1 MAHSASNASSELR
14 VTVIGTG
21 YLGAVHAAVLA
32 DQGLYVLGVD
42 VDQAKIEALAKG
54 EAPFFEPGLNEILQR
69 AVASGRLTFT
79 TSLQEAAG
87 FGDIHF
93 ICVGTPQKAG
103 SNAADLSYVNS
114 VVDGLVPHLTQDSII
129 IGKSTVPAGTSQ
141 ALVERIEGIRPE
153 GIRIRLAWNPEF
165 LREGHAVKD
174 TQLPD
179 RLVVGTD
186 DDEVDERI
194 REVYAVQIAAGVP
207 YLRMDTAT
215 AELVK
220 VAANSFL
227 ATKISFINAIAEVC
241 EQAGADVTAL
251 AHAIGYDE
259 RIGKSFLRA
268 GVGFGGG
275 CLPKDI
281 RAFMARAG
289 QLGVDDALVFLK
301 EIDNINIRQRQR
313 VARLAAEMLGGIVV
327 GKPIAVLGAAF
338 KPDSDD
344 VRDSPALDVAA
355 TLHLQ
360 GADVRVYD
368 PYAMENAAIAYP
380 PLTYVDSATDA
391 VRDAEIVLLLTE
403 WKEFTQLDPNELGEL
418 APARRIIDG
427 RNVLDPQAWR
437 AAGWTFRG
445 LGRP

>member
-1 MAHSASNASSELR
+1 MANPPIR

-32 DQGLYVLGVD
+32 DQGLAVLGVD
-42 VDQAKIEALAKG
+42 VDQTKIDALAKG
-54 EAPFFEPGLNEILQR
+54 EAPFFEPGLNEVLER
-69 AVASGRLTFT
+69 AVSSGRLTFT
-79 TSLQEAAG
+79 TSLQEAAE

-103 SNAADLSYVNS
+103 SNAADLSYVNAA
-114 VVDGLVPHLTQDSII
+114 VDGLVPNLTQDSII
-129 IGKSTVPAGTSQ
+129 IGKSTVPAGTSK
-141 ALVERIEGIRPE
+141 ALEQRIEQIRPRN
-153 GIRIRLAWNPEF
+153 ISVRLAWNPEF

-186 DDEVDERI
+186 DDAVDARI
-194 REVYAVQIAAGVP
+194 REVYTKQIAAGVP

-301 EIDNINIRQRQR
+301 EIDNINLRQRQR
-313 VARLAAEMLGGIVV
+313 VARLATEMLGGNVE

-355 TLHLQ
+355 NLHLQ
-360 GADVRVYD
+360 GGNVRVYD
-368 PYAMENAAIAYP
+368 PYAMENAAAAYP
-380 PLTYVDSATDA
+380 PLNYVESATEA
-391 VRDAEIVLLLTE
+391 VRDAELVLLLTE
-403 WKEFTQLDPNELGEL
+403 WKEFTALDPVALGEL
-418 APARRIIDG
+418 TPARRIIDG
-427 RNVLDPQAWR
+427 RNVLDPKTWR
-437 AAGWTFRG
+437 EAGWTYRG

>member
-1 MAHSASNASSELR
+1 MANPSIR

-21 YLGAVHAAVLA
+21 YLGAVHAAVMA
-32 DQGLYVLGVD
+32 DQGLTVLGVD
-42 VDQAKIEALAKG
+42 LDQAKIDALAKG
-54 EAPFFEPGLNEILQR
+54 EAPFFEPGLNEVLER
-69 AVASGRLTFT
+69 AVSSGRLTFT
-79 TSLQEAAG
+79 TNLQEAAE

-103 SNAADLSYVNS
+103 SNAADLRHVNAA
-114 VVDGLVPHLTQDSII
+114 VDGLVPNLTQDSII
-129 IGKSTVPAGTSQ
+129 IGKSTVPAGTSK
-141 ALVERIEGIRPE
+141 ALEERIEEIRPRN
-153 GIRIRLAWNPEF
+153 IQVRLAWNPEF

-186 DDEVDERI
+186 DDEVDARI
-194 REVYAVQIAAGVP
+194 REVYAKQIEAGVP

-251 AHAIGYDE
+251 ANAIGYDE

-301 EIDNINIRQRQR
+301 EIDNINLRQRQR
-313 VARLAAEMLGGIVV
+313 VARLAAEMLGGNVI
-327 GKPIAVLGAAF
+327 GKPVAVLGAAF

-360 GADVRVYD
+360 GAKVLVYD
-368 PYAMENAAIAYP
+368 PYAMENAAAAYP
-380 PLTYVDSATDA
+380 PLNYVESAAEA
-391 VRDAEIVLLLTE
+391 VRDAELVLLLTE
-403 WKEFTQLDPNELGEL
+403 WEEFTALDPVALGEL
-418 APARRIIDG
+418 TPARRIIDG
-427 RNVLDPQAWR
+427 RNVLDPKKWR
-437 AAGWTFRG
+437 EAGWTFRG
-445 LGRP
+445 LGRQ